1 MQNQNIRTK
10 LVSIFKDTIEMI
22 GDSEK
27 LRNAVAN
34 ANETVLYLEGETPT
48 FEHGDCK
55 TTYDVT
61 KHRSFEA
68 AGLLKKQFPGS
79 KICVLNFASATNPGG
94 GVEFGSRAQEESLCR
109 CSTLFPYLSRRE
121 LRDRYYK
128 IHDKVKN
135 PLYTDGCIY
144 TPNIYV
150 IKSDTDFPERLPES
164 EWFAVDVLTCAAP
177 NLRLVDSFPDEEL
190 YKLHVKRIRHI
201 LSIAAA
207 NKEEI
212 LVLGAFGC
220 GAFKNNPK
228 VVAKAF
234 KDVLKEFEG
243 CFKHIEFAIYCNS
256 RETENFDA
264 FEREFA

>member
-1 MQNQNIRTK
+1 MQSQNIRTK
-10 LVSIFKDTIEMI
+10 LVSIFKDTLEMI

-79 KICVLNFASATNPGG
+79 KIAVLNFASARHPGG
-94 GVEFGSRAQEESLCR
+94 GVESGSRAQEESLCR
-109 CSTLFPYLSRRE
+109 CSTLFPCLNRRE
-121 LRDRYYK
+121 LLDNYYK
-128 IHDKVKN
+128 IHNVAKN

-164 EWFAVDVLTCAAP
+164 EWFSVDVLTCAAP
-177 NLRLVDSFPDEEL
+177 NLRFVDSMPNEEL
-190 YKLHVKRIRHI
+190 YKIHVKRVRHI

-207 NKEEI
+207 NGDEI

-220 GAFKNNPK
+220 GAFMNDPK

-243 CFKHIEFAIYCNS
+243 CFKHIEFAIYCSS